1 MLMRKIDHAR
11 ERSIL
16 KTKTHTRWVGVRR
29 NAYNGIHQLVEH
41 TPVRNNQVTSGRSL
55 QQSLQC
61 LTCAQVQS
69 PIPLSNTP
77 DGVIRCCIGG
87 SWLFSNFLGSKPC
100 HLTDIPFHPDR
111 IILNLHI
118 QCRSDDLCRLS
129 GTDQC
134 AGDCQIE
141 FHIFRFPA
149 LSQRTHLC
157 MALLCEWIIS
167 LSLPAG
173 FDVEN
178 RFAMT

>member
-69 PIPLSNTP
+69 PIPLSHTP
-77 DGVIRCCIGG
+77 QPPRRGHKVLYREAVA
-87 SWLFSNFLGSKPC
+87 FF
-100 HLTDIPFHPDR
+100 
-111 IILNLHI
+111 
-118 QCRSDDLCRLS
+118 
-129 GTDQC
+129 
-134 AGDCQIE
+134 E
-141 FHIFRFPA
+141 
-149 LSQRTHLC
+149 
-157 MALLCEWIIS
+157 
-167 LSLPAG
+167 LP
-173 FDVEN
+173 
-178 RFAMT
+178 RQ